1 MNFEKRSP
9 IFAGMPEKSR
19 LCAKVEN
26 VDNVEKNLQ
35 KNYGNKTTA

>member
-26 VDNVEKNLQ
+26 VDNVEKKLQ